1 MGLQQLESKVSVCE
15 ALKEMLV
22 ICVGGLV
29 IQPEDGV
36 GGGGGGGEASTMINR
51 ADVYVWGGERGFYPE
66 AQTDARHTPDNTMIG
81 PNENLRM
88 L

>member
-1 MGLQQLESKVSVCE
+1 MGLRELESRVCARE
-15 ALKEMLV
+15 ELKEMLA

-51 ADVYVWGGERGFYPE
+51 ADVYV
-66 AQTDARHTPDNTMIG
+66 
-81 PNENLRM
+81 
-88 L
+88 